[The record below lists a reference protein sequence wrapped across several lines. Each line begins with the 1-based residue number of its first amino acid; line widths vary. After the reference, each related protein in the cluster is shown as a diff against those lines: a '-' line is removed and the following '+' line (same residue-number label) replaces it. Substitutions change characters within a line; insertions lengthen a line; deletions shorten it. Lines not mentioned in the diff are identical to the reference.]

1 MLSANDKSS
10 TTSNG
15 LTPSIFGYPKE
26 NPLRGPKTYYR
37 MDSNDRSDMDSVK
50 SLQHIWIVTGPAGS
64 GKTTVAKNLQAEMG
78 LPFLEGDDFH
88 PPSNKEKM
96 SNGIPLTDADRW
108 DWLISL
114 RDAAVDILST
124 PAPTVAAAASGS
136 DGISNNESQQPPSGV
151 IVSCSA
157 LKLKYRDVIRVAAY
171 DHPSVR
177 IHFIYLKADEKTLLE
192 RVDGRESHYMKG
204 NMVHSQFEAL
214 EDPSDEKDVLAVDV
228 SVSPEEVRRSV
239 SEAVASKLAEYN

>member
-1 MLSANDKSS
+1 MANG
-10 TTSNG
+10 T
-15 LTPSIFGYPKE
+15 
-26 NPLRGPKTYYR
+26 
-37 MDSNDRSDMDSVK
+37 
-50 SLQHIWIVTGPAGS
+50 
-64 GKTTVAKNLQAEMG
+64 
-78 LPFLEGDDFH
+78 
-88 PPSNKEKM
+88 
-96 SNGIPLTDADRW
+96 PLTDADRW

-124 PAPTVAAAASGS
+124 PAPTAAADGS
-136 DGISNNESQQPPSGV
+136 DGIANNDYSSSSQQLPSGV

-177 IHFIYLKADEKTLLE
+177 IHFIYLKADEKTLME

-239 SEAVASKLAEYN
+239 SETVAAKLAEYN